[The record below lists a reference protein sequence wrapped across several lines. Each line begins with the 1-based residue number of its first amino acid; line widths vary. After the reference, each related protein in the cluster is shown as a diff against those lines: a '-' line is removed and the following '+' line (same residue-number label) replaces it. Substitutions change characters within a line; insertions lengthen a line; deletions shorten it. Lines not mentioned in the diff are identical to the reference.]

1 MLAARWSQPAGGAA
15 FAAIASVALALG
27 AEPAAAEFQAAVYGG
42 FSESF
47 DSDITL
53 NQPNGTGLRLS
64 NVPWDGDSFGDPP
77 YWGARGIYWLDNH
90 PGWGLMIDYNHAKVI
105 AEQGAVVGVSGTR
118 DGIPIGAKDRVGNT
132 FDIMEFT
139 DGLNQIFVGAM
150 YRWEHQRWTPHA
162 GFGVGAS
169 VPHVE
174 VRRTGSTV
182 RTYEYQLTGVAV
194 EGLVGLEYRLG
205 PRVSAFGDY
214 KLSFSSNDADL
225 NGGGTLE
232 TDIWTNH
239 FVLGLAYRF
248 GGGETAALK

>member
-1 MLAARWSQPAGGAA
+1 MHTARWPQSADLAA
-15 FAAIASVALALG
+15 FAACAMLALATG
-27 AEPAAAEFQAAVYGG
+27 ADPAAAEFQAAMYGG

-47 DSDITL
+47 DSDIAL
-53 NQPNGTGLRLS
+53 NQPNGTNVKLNR
-64 NVPWDGDSFGDPP
+64 VPWDDASFDDPP

-90 PGWGLMIDYNHAKVI
+90 PNWGLMVDYHHAKVI
-105 AEQGAVVGVSGTR
+105 AEQGAVVSISGTR
-118 DGIPIGAKDRVGNT
+118 DGIAIEPRDRVGNT

-139 DGLNQIFVGAM
+139 DGLNQIFAGAM
-150 YRWEHQRWTPHA
+150 YRWQHERWTPHV

-174 VRRTGSTV
+174 VRRAGSTV
-182 RTYEYQLTGVAV
+182 RTFDYQLGGVAV
-194 EGLVGLEYRLG
+194 EGLIGLGYRLS
-205 PRVSAFGDY
+205 PRLSAFGDY

-239 FVLGLAYRF
+239 FILGVSYSF
-248 GGGETAALK
+248 GGGASLK